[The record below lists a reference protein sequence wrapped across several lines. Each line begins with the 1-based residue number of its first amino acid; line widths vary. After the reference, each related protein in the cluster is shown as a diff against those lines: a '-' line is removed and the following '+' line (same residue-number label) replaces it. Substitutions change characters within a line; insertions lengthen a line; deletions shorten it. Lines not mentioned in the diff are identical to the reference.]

1 MQQRIKLIV
10 VKSMLLFSLLFF
22 AELNIASA
30 TLTCN
35 PLGTGSNVIA
45 GANMA
50 SALEQVLRETEALY
64 FGVRY
69 SEVDAFKEDPSVDK
83 SLITTFVKQM
93 EISKKDIGDIRNNLE
108 DKLTNWPD
116 DYQNRKS
123 SVEQIRGQLKTLLRS
138 LTPIEN
144 AVVDNI
150 KNISDY
156 KKGVGQAQNC
166 FNNMKAEIDILI
178 KKGEANFNRLK
189 NQNEITKK
197 SIQDDIVRW
206 KSILGHV
213 QASEQSNIDQYEHM
227 TNYMDKTLELLI
239 NLKGVLKTFVS
250 RVNNVD
256 TFLQIYSSDRMEIKH
271 IPPRSNL
278 DVNIGISANT
288 LQELGDKLLI
298 EPKKKNFNSSIQQQ
312 DYNMSEL
319 YSYAAFSTN
328 FHVLVKNWT
337 RVQDV
342 LQKIGRIGIEKFVG
356 KDLKVKKE
364 LTLHVGPADEELN
377 MRTYPVGEIFTVG
390 EDCVCDGKVCL
401 DIGAEELCLDAA
413 KFKEHFEEV
422 EENFDS
428 DDSSAGEKDE
438 KDEAEGEGD
447 ESPIEEDHP

>member
-1 MQQRIKLIV
+1 MGGLAKRLCRNGKSGKIVIRLYANSEIDKAKWDSCVVDSNNALIYAYSWYLDIVSPNWVALIKGDYKVVFPLPAKKKLGVSYISQPLFTQQLG
-10 VKSMLLFSLLFF
+10 LFS
-22 AELNIASA
+22 S
-30 TLTCN
+30 
-35 PLGTGSNVIA
+35 
-45 GANMA
+45 
-50 SALEQVLRETEALY
+50 
-64 FGVRY
+64 
-69 SEVDAFKEDPSVDK
+69 
-83 SLITTFVKQM
+83 
-93 EISKKDIGDIRNNLE
+93 EIS
-108 DKLTNWPD
+108 
-116 DYQNRKS
+116 
-123 SVEQIRGQLKTLLRS
+123 
-138 LTPIEN
+138 
-144 AVVDNI
+144 
-150 KNISDY
+150 
-156 KKGVGQAQNC
+156 
-166 FNNMKAEIDILI
+166 
-178 KKGEANFNRLK
+178 
-189 NQNEITKK
+189 
-197 SIQDDIVRW
+197 
-206 KSILGHV
+206 
-213 QASEQSNIDQYEHM
+213 
-227 TNYMDKTLELLI
+227 
-239 NLKGVLKTFVS
+239 
-250 RVNNVD
+250 NNVD
-256 TFLQIYSSDRMEIKH
+256 TFLHIYSSNRMEIKH

-328 FHVLVKNWT
+328 FHVLVINWT

-342 LQKIGRIGIEKFVG
+342 LQKIGRIGIEKLVG

-447 ESPIEEDHP
+447 ESPIEEDQKALDD